1 MAWLVTKYLITALIV
16 VAVSEVAKHS
26 DRLGAMIAALP
37 IVTLLTLIW
46 LYAEGQP
53 TSKISN
59 HAFYTF
65 WYVIP
70 TLPMFLAFP
79 YLQAKIGFL
88 LSLLACIALTT
99 ACFTV
104 LLFSMRRLGINLL

>member
-1 MAWLVTKYLITALIV
+1 MGWLVTKYLITAVIV

-37 IVTLLTLIW
+37 IVTILTLIW

-79 YLQAKIGFL
+79 YLHAKIGFW
-88 LSLLACIALTT
+88 LSLPACIALT
-99 ACFTV
+99 AVCFTV
-104 LLFSMRRLGINLL
+104 LLLFMRRFGVNLL

>member
-1 MAWLVTKYLITALIV
+1 MAWLVTKNLITAVIV
-16 VAVSEVAKHS
+16 VVVSEVAKHS

-37 IVTLLTLIW
+37 IVTILTLIW
-46 LYAEGQP
+46 LHAEGQP
-53 TSKISN
+53 ASKISN

-70 TLPMFLAFP
+70 TLPMFLTFP
-79 YLQAKIGFL
+79 YLHAKIGFW

-104 LLFSMRRLGINLL
+104 LLIFIRRFGVNLL